1 LELSERDLSLTEI
14 KVQITGW
21 KLTDYAQ
28 GYDLEFAKSA
38 QRKGLRFAPKGR
50 GTREVKEGESLWKIA
65 REVYGRGSYWG
76 EIYQQNLDLIGK
88 NPDFILAG
96 IQLKIPEL
104 LVPGA
109 LITDLNEP
117 RPNNQSPAHLKAKR
131 LSSPTLEVQNMVSE
145 FPLAPVKIGG
155 QTYTGKATLTCKVK
169 FSQLGGVKNPQAI
182 NFDLY
187 KAKLTSAFSE
197 FGSSL
202 SFSLDPSARPS
213 VSVKS
218 RLFSGQDWN
227 VFLEAKAPA
236 ALAGSVEKSG
246 IKFTYQGFRFE
257 LDCILEIEFTQI
269 FSDLRT
275 HLKIP
280 TLDVKGILV
289 VITVL
294 LIFFQM
300 TANLVAG
307 GSLLANELNFE
318 ELKKVPGLWAKAQR
332 SLGDFRV

>member
-1 LELSERDLSLTEI
+1 
-14 KVQITGW
+14 
-21 KLTDYAQ
+21 
-28 GYDLEFAKSA
+28 
-38 QRKGLRFAPKGR
+38 
-50 GTREVKEGESLWKIA
+50 
-65 REVYGRGSYWG
+65 
-76 EIYQQNLDLIGK
+76 
-88 NPDFILAG
+88 
-96 IQLKIPEL
+96 
-104 LVPGA
+104 
-109 LITDLNEP
+109 
-117 RPNNQSPAHLKAKR
+117 
-131 LSSPTLEVQNMVSE
+131 MVSE

-169 FSQLGGVKNPQAI
+169 FSQLGGVKKPQAI

-257 LDCILEIEFTQI
+257 LDCILEVEFKPVPK
-269 FSDLRT
+269 DLNLPF
-275 HLKIP
+275 HFP
-280 TLDVKGILV
+280 ILEIRGLLI
-289 VITVL
+289 VITIL
-294 LIFFQM
+294 LIFIKV
-300 TANLVAG
+300 TANLAVG
-307 GSLLANELNFE
+307 GSLLANELNFD
-318 ELKKVPGLWAKAQR
+318 ELKKVPFLWAKVQR
-332 SLGDFRV
+332 ELINFRV

>member
-1 LELSERDLSLTEI
+1 
-14 KVQITGW
+14 
-21 KLTDYAQ
+21 
-28 GYDLEFAKSA
+28 
-38 QRKGLRFAPKGR
+38 
-50 GTREVKEGESLWKIA
+50 
-65 REVYGRGSYWG
+65 
-76 EIYQQNLDLIGK
+76 
-88 NPDFILAG
+88 
-96 IQLKIPEL
+96 
-104 LVPGA
+104 
-109 LITDLNEP
+109 
-117 RPNNQSPAHLKAKR
+117 
-131 LSSPTLEVQNMVSE
+131 MVSE

-246 IKFTYQGFRFE
+246 IKFTHQRFRFE
-257 LDCILEIEFTQI
+257 LDCILEVEFTPV
-269 FSDLRT
+269 FRDTRSNFEAPSLEMG
-275 HLKIP
+275 
-280 TLDVKGILV
+280 GILV
-289 VITVL
+289 VIVVL
-294 LIFFQM
+294 LIFVKM
-300 TANLVAG
+300 TANLLLG
-307 GSLLANELNFE
+307 GALLANEMNFE
-318 ELKKVPGLWAKAQR
+318 ELKKVPVLWVKVQR
-332 SLGDFRV
+332 ELNDFRV

>member
-1 LELSERDLSLTEI
+1 MI
-14 KVQITGW
+14 
-21 KLTDYAQ
+21 
-28 GYDLEFAKSA
+28 
-38 QRKGLRFAPKGR
+38 
-50 GTREVKEGESLWKIA
+50 
-65 REVYGRGSYWG
+65 
-76 EIYQQNLDLIGK
+76 
-88 NPDFILAG
+88 
-96 IQLKIPEL
+96 
-104 LVPGA
+104 
-109 LITDLNEP
+109 
-117 RPNNQSPAHLKAKR
+117 
-131 LSSPTLEVQNMVSE
+131 SE

-246 IKFTYQGFRFE
+246 IKFTHQRFRFE
-257 LDCILEIEFTQI
+257 LDCILEVEFTPVFGEER
-269 FSDLRT
+269 FSLE
-275 HLKIP
+275 KIIP
-280 TLDVKGILV
+280 GAV
-289 VITVL
+289 VILAV
-294 LIFFQM
+294 
-300 TANLVAG
+300 V
-307 GSLLANELNFE
+307 GSLYFLFGSIVALVLGPSFANELNFG
-318 ELKKVPGLWAKAQR
+318 ELKKVPGLWAKVQHE
-332 SLGDFRV
+332 LDNFKV